1 VSTVRRAAV
10 IAALALV
17 AAGTSACNNDDSG
30 SGGGG
35 GGGERL
41 KIALLLP
48 ESQTTRY
55 EQFDRPLFEA
65 KVKSLCDTCD
75 VIYKNA
81 NSDKATQQSQAE
93 AAITE
98 GSKVIVLDAFDAES
112 AGLSVDKAKQKNI
125 PVVSYDRLVSNADLD
140 AYISFDN
147 EKVGKLQAQS
157 LVDKLKADGKTS
169 GKVVMIN
176 GDKKDNNA
184 LLFNKGAHSVLDSSG
199 FTVVPSEDFWS
210 EWKPANAQKFMEGQV
225 AQLGNNGFV
234 GVYAANDGT
243 AGGAIAAMRAKGI
256 KPIPPITGQDAE
268 KAAIQRILTGEQ
280 YMTVYKA
287 IKPEAEKAA
296 EFAVA
301 LAKGESIQTTATV
314 NNGKEDVPSVL
325 LDPVAVTKE
334 NVKSTI
340 FADKFYSAADICT
353 GEFAAPCKTAGIE

>member
-1 VSTVRRAAV
+1 VLTVRRATVLAV
-10 IAALALV
+10 LALATLATAACNSNNSPAGT
-17 AAGTSACNNDDSG
+17 AAGD
-30 SGGGG
+30 
-35 GGGERL
+35 RI

-55 EQFDRPLFEA
+55 ESFDRPLFEA
-65 KVKSLCDTCD
+65 KVKQLCDTCD
-75 VIYKNA
+75 IVYKNA
-81 NSDKATQQSQAE
+81 NSDAATQQSQAE
-93 AAITE
+93 AAISE
-98 GSKVIVLDAFDAES
+98 GVKAIVLDAFDAEA

-125 PVVSYDRLVSNADLD
+125 PVVSYDRLILKADVA

-147 EKVGKLQAQS
+147 EKVGKLQATS

-199 FTVVPSEDFWS
+199 FTLAPSEDFWS
-210 EWKPANAQKFMEGQV
+210 EWKPANAQSFMEGQI
-225 AQLGNNGFV
+225 AQLGKTGFV

-256 KPIPPITGQDAE
+256 SPIPPITGQDAE
-268 KAAIQRILTGEQ
+268 KAAVQRILTGEQ

-287 IKPEAEKAA
+287 IKPQAEKAA

-301 LAKGESIQTTATV
+301 LAKGQSITTTATV
-314 NNGKEDVPSVL
+314 NNGSKDVPSVL
-325 LDPVAVTKE
+325 LDPIAVTKE
-334 NVKSTI
+334 NLKATI
-340 FADKFYSAADICT
+340 FADKFYSATDVCT
-353 GEFAAPCKTAGIE
+353 GEFQAACTSAGIS